1 MDERTQ
7 PMHVN
12 KGDAQ
17 GTVPRV
23 LPFNAMM
30 ADKPTLTP

>member
-1 MDERTQ
+1 MDEWTQ
-7 PMHVN
+7 PKHVN

-17 GTVPRV
+17 GMVPRV

-30 ADKPTLTP
+30 ADKPTLIP